1 MDSETGGSKAK
12 TVGVAFAI
20 AILGFVVG
28 ILVSV
33 LLTFA
38 YAYATGTAIGDIGG
52 VALLGISLVSL
63 QGIGFPLT
71 AWAYVG
77 WSDRTWSFVP
87 ASVPGLGDLK
97 WVGAGYVGAFA
108 AVYLISILL
117 TLTSTETASNSAATT
132 ALQNPGIIPV
142 LIVLQLVLVGPGEE
156 LLFRGIIQGSLRE
169 RFSAPAAIVLASLTF
184 APAHILALSG
194 GLAAVAATIGV
205 LFVPSLI
212 FGYVYEK
219 TENIVA
225 PALTH
230 GLYNATLFTILY
242 IAVSVG
248 QAPQSLLGF

>member
-1 MDSETGGSKAK
+1 MDSETGGSKVK
-12 TVGVAFAI
+12 TVAVAFVVALVGFAI
-20 AILGFVVG
+20 GFVVS
-28 ILVSV
+28 IA
-33 LLTFA
+33 LTVA
-38 YAYATGTAIGDIGG
+38 YASATGTALENIGG

-63 QGIGFPLT
+63 QGIAFPLT
-71 AWAYVG
+71 AWAYIR
-77 WSDRTWSFVP
+77 WSDHTWSFVP
-87 ASVPGLGDLK
+87 ASIPGLGDLK
-97 WVGAGYVGAFA
+97 YVGAGYVGAFA

-194 GLAAVAATIGV
+194 GLSAVAATIGV

-219 TENIVA
+219 TDNIVA

-242 IAVSVG
+242 IAVQAG
-248 QAPQSLLGF
+248 EAPQSLLGL